1 MSIKNTQFY
10 AQKGQAMV
18 FGLLFMAVCL
28 ITLLILYNQGQL
40 VKNRV
45 QVENAA
51 DAAVYSQAKLAAR
64 NLNFIAYTNR
74 AMVANEVS
82 IGQMVALLSWAK
94 HYKQVDG
101 FVAKAY
107 AFPLYS
113 IPIAPPSPTTM
124 SDILSAV
131 TTPWKL
137 LGTAVEAPTKQ
148 VVEKWPTVI
157 SLFNG
162 ALGVFQKVFALS
174 TLEAQIETNLNVVK
188 DHEFDPDNPELYT
201 PAVGWYFF
209 VQNTLL
215 TYFGE
220 NISPDNLYSSVAGA
234 LDSSESNA
242 DGHDLVADFLGDQL
256 GTIDNMIN
264 DNTTGIS
271 KKRAGNTN
279 SGQNSNL
286 NTAEDDP
293 DGDSAVEAYQRFAA
307 IVNRNR
313 EAFTKDRHWDIGPPR
328 VTMSFPLVLDIGI
341 VKLTIKLDIGFWSG
355 IKNDGGTAYVSDG
368 SLETDK
374 DLESL
379 GWSSIDVTSF
389 GIQIDIG
396 IFVNL
401 QVCIPIVGCNDWD
414 ILDLDFSIPIGLP
427 LAGATHQVV
436 SDKKYAKKL
445 VTDWGYPMMPSD
457 IYGGDDDDPLNQG
470 AFDLF
475 HLAALG
481 WGQVSPRFIPGG
493 MYGTRQAGTEK
504 DVTDTYAGAPSFFS
518 LGDSFQETGVG
529 YEFTI
534 ALAKSLDDVE
544 TSDSNTI
551 GIKAR
556 APKAE
561 TDWDNPDKDIE
572 YTRFDTETHSRVEG
586 DDISAGY
593 QELIWNDERPMMT
606 VSSAET
612 YFANPMQ
619 KNADG
624 SDEAASLFSPFWDAR
639 LREPSAVNMLI
650 ATGELPWSE
659 IFEGLS
665 DNASANDIV
674 QWVLGGIADK
684 IVDVG
689 IENLTD
695 KLDPPFDSLV
705 EPVLTDV
712 AGQAKDTA
720 LGQLPDLDE
729 YMP

>member
-1 MSIKNTQFY
+1 MNRCLRFERQ
-10 AQKGQAMV
+10 QGQAMV
-18 FGLLFMAVCL
+18 FSLLFMAVCL

-45 QVENAA
+45 QIENAA

-124 SDILSAV
+124 SDVLSVV
-131 TTPWKL
+131 TLPWKI
-137 LGTAVEAPTKQ
+137 LGTAVEIPTKA
-148 VVEKWPTVI
+148 VVDKWPTVI
-157 SLFNG
+157 SIFNG

-174 TLEAQIETNLNVVK
+174 TLEAQIEMNLNVVE

-220 NISPDNLYSSVAGA
+220 NISPDNLYRSVSNE
-234 LDSSESNA
+234 LDSSENA
-242 DGHDLVADFLGDQL
+242 DAHDLVADFLGDQL

-264 DNTTGIS
+264 DNTTGMK
-271 KKRAGNTN
+271 KKRSSNTAG
-279 SGQNSNL
+279 GKNSNM
-286 NTAEDDP
+286 NTGENDA
-293 DGDSAVEAYQRFAA
+293 DGDGAVVAYQRFAA

-313 EAFTKDRHWDIGPPR
+313 EAFTKDRHWDFGPPR
-328 VTMSFPLVLDIGI
+328 TTISLPLVLDIGI
-341 VKLTIKLDIGFWSG
+341 VKLTIQLDLGFWAG
-355 IKNDGGTAYVSDG
+355 IKNDGGTAFGSQG
-368 SLETDK
+368 SLKTDK

-396 IFVNL
+396 LFVNVE
-401 QVCIPIVGCNDWD
+401 VCILGGCTDWD
-414 ILDLDFSIPIGLP
+414 ILDFDITIPIGLP

-436 SDKKYAKKL
+436 SDKKYAKKFIS
-445 VTDWGYPMMPSD
+445 DWGHPTMSSD

-475 HLAALG
+475 HIAALG
-481 WGQVSPRFIPGG
+481 WGQASPRFSPGG
-493 MYGTRQAGTEK
+493 MYGTRQAGALK
-504 DVTDTYAGAPSFFS
+504 DVTDTYGGAPSFFS
-518 LGDSFQETGVG
+518 LGDSFQKSGVG
-529 YEFTI
+529 YEYTI
-534 ALAKSLDDVE
+534 ALAKSLNEVE
-544 TSDSNTI
+544 TTDSDTFD
-551 GIKAR
+551 IK
-556 APKAE
+556 
-561 TDWDNPDKDIE
+561 TGDTSDWDQGDVD
-572 YTRFDTETHSRVEG
+572 YTRFDVETHSRAEG
-586 DDISAGY
+586 SDASAGY
-593 QELIWNDERPMMT
+593 QKVIWNDTRPMMT

-639 LREPSAVNMLI
+639 LKEPSAVAMLI
-650 ATGELPWSE
+650 ATGELPWSK

-674 QWVLGGIADK
+674 DWVLRGIADRV
-684 IVDVG
+684 VDVG
-689 IENLTD
+689 VDNLVE
-695 KLDPPFDSLV
+695 KIDPPFSTLMK
-705 EPVLTDV
+705 PALQGI
-712 AGQAKDTA
+712 ASQATDTA
-720 LGQLPDLDE
+720 LDQLPDLDE

>member
-1 MSIKNTQFY
+1 MQL
-10 AQKGQAMV
+10 ARQQGQAMV
-18 FGLLFMAVCL
+18 FSLLFMAVCL

-45 QVENAA
+45 QIENAA

-113 IPIAPPSPTTM
+113 IPIAPPTPTTM
-124 SDILSAV
+124 SDILSAA
-131 TTPWKL
+131 TLPWKL
-137 LGTAVEAPTKQ
+137 LGTAVEAPTRA

-157 SLFNG
+157 SIFNG

-174 TLEAQIETNLNVVK
+174 TLEAQIEMNLNVVE

-220 NISPDNLYSSVAGA
+220 NISPDNLYTRVSGA
-234 LDSSESNA
+234 LDSSGDDA

-264 DNTTGIS
+264 DNTTGMQ
-271 KKRAGNTN
+271 KKRANN
-279 SGQNSNL
+279 SAGGQNSNM
-286 NTAEDDP
+286 NTAENDA
-293 DGDSAVEAYQRFAA
+293 DGDGAVAAYQRFAA

-313 EAFTKDRHWDIGPPR
+313 EAFTQDRHWDIGPPR
-328 VTMSFPLVLDIGI
+328 ATESLRLVLDVGI
-341 VKLTIKLDIGFWSG
+341 VKLTMQLDLGFWAG
-355 IKNDGGTAYVSDG
+355 IKNDGGTAFVSDG
-368 SLETDK
+368 TLETDQ

-389 GIQIDIG
+389 GIEIDIG
-396 IFVNL
+396 LFVNL
-401 QVCIPIVGCNDWD
+401 EVCILGGCSDWD
-414 ILDLDFSIPIGLP
+414 LIDYDITIPIGLP
-427 LAGATHQVV
+427 VAGATHQVV
-436 SDKKYAKKL
+436 TDKKYAKKL
-445 VTDWGYPMMPSD
+445 ITDWGYPMMPSD
-457 IYGGDDDDPLNQG
+457 IYGGDDGDPLNSG

-481 WGQVSPRFIPGG
+481 WGQASPRFTPGG
-493 MYGTRQAGTEK
+493 MYGTRQAGAEK
-504 DVTDTYAGAPSFFS
+504 DVTDTYGGAPSFFS
-518 LGDSFQETGVG
+518 LGDSFQKSGVG
-529 YEFTI
+529 YEYTI
-534 ALAKSLDDVE
+534 ALAKSLDEVE
-544 TSDSNTI
+544 TTDSDTFGINT
-551 GIKAR
+551 GDTA
-556 APKAE
+556 
-561 TDWDNPDKDIE
+561 DWDQDDIA
-572 YTRFDTETHSRVEG
+572 YTRFDVQTHSRVEG
-586 DDISAGY
+586 SDISADY
-593 QELIWNDERPMMT
+593 QELIWNDTRPMMT

-619 KNADG
+619 RNADG

-639 LREPSAVNMLI
+639 LKEPSAIAMLI
-650 ATGELPWSE
+650 ATGELPWSQ

-674 QWVLGGIADK
+674 DWVLHGIADRV
-684 IVDVG
+684 VDVG
-689 IENLTD
+689 VDNLVEKIE
-695 KLDPPFDSLV
+695 PPFSLLM
-705 EPVLTDV
+705 EPVLQDV
-712 AGQAKDTA
+712 ASQATDTA

-729 YMP
+729 YLP